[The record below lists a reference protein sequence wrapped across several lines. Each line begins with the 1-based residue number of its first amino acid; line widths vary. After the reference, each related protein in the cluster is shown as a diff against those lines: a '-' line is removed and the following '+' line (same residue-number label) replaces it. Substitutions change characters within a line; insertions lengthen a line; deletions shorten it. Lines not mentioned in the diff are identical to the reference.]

1 MFINKPTHAQSLTYY
16 SGYRLDEKIG
26 WKFPHIIY
34 GWKGFHMG
42 KKWKLKK
49 KILDVWTTNYI
60 QIMDENLP
68 HGCKKW
74 KIEIKCWQG
83 WINAALSLE
92 KK

>member
-1 MFINKPTHAQSLTYY
+1 
-16 SGYRLDEKIG
+16 
-26 WKFPHIIY
+26 
-34 GWKGFHMG
+34 MG